1 MITLLVLTIC
11 LTMAIVLFLVCHF
24 FKQGFNGSLTIKT
37 AILKIFQFEFK
48 ITKKK

>member
-1 MITLLVLTIC
+1 MMALLVLTIC
-11 LTMAIVLFLVCHF
+11 FTLAITLLFVYHF
-24 FKQGFNGSLTIKT
+24 FKQGFNGSLIIKA